1 MGQVKGADL
10 SSVNLALARIGYRVD
25 IFGALPR
32 FDSMKIFI
40 IGLLAGVALLAVSC
54 SDATPSNALPYTLK
68 TCLVSDE
75 KLGSMGDPY
84 VFVHEGQEIKLCCKS
99 CLKEFSGDPMRFLVK
114 LVPPPPLPTE
124 IPK

>member
-1 MGQVKGADL
+1 
-10 SSVNLALARIGYRVD
+10 
-25 IFGALPR
+25 
-32 FDSMKIFI
+32 MKLFAPM
-40 IGLLAGVALLAVSC
+40 LLAGVALVAVSC
-54 SDATPSNALPYTLK
+54 DETPSSALPYTLK

-84 VFVHEGQEIKLCCKS
+84 VFVHEGQEIKLCCKK
-99 CLKEFSGDPMRFLVK
+99 CLKSFNLDPMMYLIK